1 MQRKR
6 QAHHW
11 YTVYV
16 ASYVSL
22 ESKARAE
29 NHEEDITR
37 PEQVDIERFY
47 SGSSKPRADAAFGRA
62 ALSAMSNPRTIAV
75 VMDRDFQTI
84 IRVRVER

>member
-1 MQRKR
+1 MQRKKA
-6 QAHHW
+6 AHHW

-16 ASYVSL
+16 ASYMSL
-22 ESKARAE
+22 ESKTRVE

-62 ALSAMSNPRTIAV
+62 ALWAMSNPRAFAV
-75 VMDRDFQTI
+75 VMQRDYQTV